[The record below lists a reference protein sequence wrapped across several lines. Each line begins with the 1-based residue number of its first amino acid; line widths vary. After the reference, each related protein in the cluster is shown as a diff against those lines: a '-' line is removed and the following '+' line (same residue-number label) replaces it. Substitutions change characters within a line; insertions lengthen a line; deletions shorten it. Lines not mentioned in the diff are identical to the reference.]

1 MNLLPSRLPWNL
13 LKKRISIISL
23 MRFIRNVKRVYDQE
37 NPENHV
43 KEIYAPFTPEQ
54 ISDKI
59 AQLLKT
65 ENINA
70 EVKIIFQ
77 SIENLHKACPNDTGD
92 WYFTGDFPTPG
103 GMKVVNKAFINFYEG
118 KKERAY

>member
-1 MNLLPSRLPWNL
+1 M
-13 LKKRISIISL
+13 K
-23 MRFIRNVKRVYDQE
+23 E
-37 NPENHV
+37 AHPENYV
-43 KEIYAPFTPEQ
+43 KEVYAPFTAEE

-59 AQLLKT
+59 ADLLRT
-65 ENINA
+65 ENIKS

-103 GMKVVNKAFINFYEG
+103 GVKVVNKAFMNFYEG
-118 KKERAY
+118 KNERAY

>member
-1 MNLLPSRLPWNL
+1 MKDSGKYHIIDEVYEKCKAS
-13 LKKRISIISL
+13 LKEDYPK
-23 MRFIRNVKRVYDQE
+23 
-37 NPENHV
+37 NHV
-43 KEIYAPFTPEQ
+43 KEIYSLFTPEQ

-59 AQLLKT
+59 ADLLKT

-77 SIENLHKACPNDTGD
+77 SIENLHHACPNDKGD
-92 WYFTGDFPTPG
+92 WYFTGNFPTPG
-103 GMKVVNKAFINFYEG
+103 GMKVVNKAFMNFYEG